1 MRLLESLLLSIGMLS
16 AGIASAQEPIP
27 EEISFEGGK
36 FTITETG
43 DLDKVLAYE
52 GREIAR
58 NYVVFYDRTVEVE
71 GMQVALFAV
80 GDGGNACGTA
90 TVIAWKPEQGGIR
103 SDIVGEECGS
113 PPAAVADSGIY
124 FVPYLIPGASGVV
137 EVWSPGDGVRV
148 AGTLSFAPQPGTQW
162 SGLDPAKFETITD
175 AMQNEAVYM
184 AAKALL
190 GDSLLDVMTGLQVG
204 GGPAVTPSGIFYA
217 NGCVPHACGTSDGF
231 MAVDPKGQKLYFAQQ
246 RDEPEPA
253 AWPEIGTWPADLR
266 QAMRDALNRPR

>member
-1 MRLLESLLLSIGMLS
+1 MRLLESLLFSIGMLS
-16 AGIASAQEPIP
+16 AGIAFAQGTVP

-36 FTITETG
+36 FTITETR
-43 DLDKVLAYE
+43 DLDKILAYE

-58 NYVVFYDRTVEVE
+58 NYVIFYDRTVEVE

-90 TVIAWKPEQGGIR
+90 TVIAWKPEEGGIR

-137 EVWSPGDGVRV
+137 EAWSPRDGVRV

-162 SGLDPAKFETITD
+162 SDLDPAGFETITD
-175 AMQNEAVYM
+175 AMHNEAVYA
-184 AAKALL
+184 AAKTLL
-190 GDSLLDVMTGLQVG
+190 GDSLLGVMTGLQVG
-204 GGPAVTPSGIFYA
+204 GGPAVTPSGIIYA
-217 NGCVPHACGTSDGF
+217 SGCVPHACGTSDAF
-231 MAVDPKGQKLYFAQQ
+231 MAVDPKGQKLYFAQE
-246 RDEPEPA
+246 RDQPEPA

-266 QAMRDALNRPR
+266 QAMRDGFDRPQ

>member
-1 MRLLESLLLSIGMLS
+1 MRPVRLLLLSIGMLS
-16 AGIASAQEPIP
+16 AGIAFAQEPAP

-36 FTITETG
+36 FTITETE
-43 DLDKVLAYE
+43 DLDKILSYD

-71 GMQVALFAV
+71 GMPVALFSV

-90 TVIAWKPEQGGIR
+90 TVIAWKPEEGGIR

-113 PPAAVADSGIY
+113 PPAAVADSAIY
-124 FVPYLIPGASGVV
+124 FVPYLIPGDSSVV
-137 EVWSPGDGVRV
+137 EFWSPEEGVRV

-162 SGLDPAKFETITD
+162 SGLDPAKFKTITD
-175 AMQNEAVYM
+175 AMHNEAVYM

-204 GGPAVTPSGIFYA
+204 SGPAVTPSGIVYA
-217 NGCVPHACGTSDGF
+217 NGCVPHACGISDAF
-231 MAVDPKGQKLYFAQQ
+231 MAVDAKGQKLYFAQERNQ
-246 RDEPEPA
+246 PQPA
-253 AWPEIGTWPADLR
+253 TWPAIETWPADLR
-266 QAMRDALNRPR
+266 QAMQGAFDRPQ